1 MKQWFQVAAAAAALL
16 GVWEAAAQ
24 PAGRSAD
31 PLEVRLETRKVVGN
45 PDGTESFLAAESAKP
60 GDILEYVATY
70 RNRGAAALRDV
81 SPQLPVPANTEFVP
95 GSARPPAAA
104 ASLDG
109 STFAPMPLSRKAE
122 RNGAQVDVPVPPR
135 EYRSLRWSVAELA
148 PGKTTSVSAR
158 VRVLDDRS
166 TGPPAAA
173 GGRQ

>member
-16 GVWEAAAQ
+16 GAWGASAQ
-24 PAGRSAD
+24 PAVLPTD

-45 PDGTESFLAAESAKP
+45 PDGTESFLAAGSAKP
-60 GDILEYVATY
+60 GDVLEYVATY
-70 RNRGAAALRDV
+70 RNRGTAALRDV
-81 SPQLPVPANTEFVP
+81 TPQLPVPGNTEFVP
-95 GSARPPAAA
+95 GTARPATAA

-109 STFAPMPLSRKAE
+109 RTFAPMPLSRKAE

-135 EYRSLRWSVAELA
+135 EYRSLRWSVPELA
-148 PGKTTSVSAR
+148 PGKATSVSAR